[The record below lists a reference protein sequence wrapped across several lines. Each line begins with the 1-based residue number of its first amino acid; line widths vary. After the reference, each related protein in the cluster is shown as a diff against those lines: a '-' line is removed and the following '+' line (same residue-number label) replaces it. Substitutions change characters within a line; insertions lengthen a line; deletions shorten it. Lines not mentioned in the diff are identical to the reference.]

1 MPSNPKIIQINDQ
14 KDLLIPEVREWS
26 EQNQLMG
33 TTLPGISKISRI
45 QRHFR
50 IGFNRAARI
59 LEMLETEI
67 DTKK

>member
-1 MPSNPKIIQINDQ
+1 MPGNPKIIQINDQ
-14 KDLLIPEVREWS
+14 KDPLMPEVREWS

-33 TTLPGISKISRI
+33 TTLPGIPKISRI

-59 LEMLETEI
+59 LEMLETEAA
-67 DTKK
+67 TSN